1 MKLDK
6 KNLMIIGGVL
16 LAVGIGVYFWRKRK
30 VESEE
35 SETIDVDAVVVD
47 DDGNEIKK
55 STSDSVSADDPRYN
69 YTRSPLLSKI
79 ENKNVAG
86 YLSNLLSQDDIYRL
100 RSWLRLINEER
111 AKDSSKWGDANGL
124 KGQVSDVGHALFQMK
139 KQNEKLGGKSKMAS
153 KTKGELWNNTIRTD
167 LIDAQ

>member
-30 VESEE
+30 AESET
-35 SETIDVDAVVVD
+35 ETIDVDAVVVD

-55 STSDSVSADDPRYN
+55 STSGSVSADDPRYN

-79 ENKNVAG
+79 ENKNIAG
-86 YLSNLLSQDDIYRL
+86 YLSNLLSTEDIYRL

-124 KGQVSDVGHALFQMK
+124 TGQASDIGHALFQMK
-139 KQNEKLGGKSKMAS
+139 KQNEKLGDTSKMAS
-153 KTKGELWNNTIRTD
+153 KTKGELWNNIIRTD
-167 LIDAQ
+167 LTDAQ